1 MSQSIV
7 PIGDIFCM
15 QETAFLFPEQEVFFR
30 QLLDCNKK
38 LKQEVEYYKQQLM
51 LAKKAEADILQKNFE
66 LQQISMLDGL
76 TQISNRRHFDE
87 CLHCE
92 WQRMMKIGK
101 PLSLI
106 LCDVDYFKR
115 YNDNYGHQMGDL
127 CLKRVAKA
135 ISDMVKRAG
144 DVVARYGGEEFII
157 LLPNTCADAAMVFA
171 EKVRMAIQ
179 QLELPHRVSDV
190 SQFVTLSMG
199 VASFVPHKNM
209 SPENL
214 IAAADEALYKAKHLG
229 RNCVYK
235 VC

>member
-1 MSQSIV
+1 MF
-7 PIGDIFCM
+7 GM
-15 QETAFLFPEQEVFFR
+15 QKIAFLFPEQEVFFR
-30 QLLDCNKK
+30 QLLDCNER
-38 LKQEVEYYKQQLM
+38 LKQEVEYYKKQLM
-51 LAKKAEADILQKNFE
+51 LAKKAEADILQKNVE

-76 TQISNRRHFDE
+76 TQITNRRHFDE

-92 WQRMMKIGK
+92 WQRMMKIGR

-106 LCDVDYFKR
+106 LCDVDYFKL

-135 ISDMVKRAG
+135 ISDMVERAG

-157 LLPNTCADAAMVFA
+157 LLPNTCADEAMIYA

-179 QLELPHRVSDV
+179 QLELPHMVSDV
-190 SQFVTLSMG
+190 SHFVTLSIG
-199 VASFVPHKNM
+199 VASLVPNKNM
-209 SPENL
+209 SPESL
-214 IAAADEALYKAKHLG
+214 IAAADKALYKAKYLG